1 MLRRLRIGGRF
12 NLLITVQLLAL
23 LAFASIGYLALQ
35 LSDVNETEQRVIVV
49 GGSVMAILLLLNFV
63 LVIRLHRSVVRP
75 ARMLAA
81 RTKSVVAEDL
91 PQVVAAA
98 RYLPAHSVVPHLE
111 RLDVDGRDELADLAS
126 SFNSLQDATVELA
139 REQAEARRI
148 VAENLEELSHRNQK
162 LVARSRSLIASL
174 ERDDLDPVARDDLF
188 RLDHLS
194 ARMRRNALSLAVMAG
209 VEPAHPWSV
218 AVPIGDVTRA
228 ALSEVENFGQVELTD
243 LADLGGIGVQG
254 AVADEVAHLLAELLE
269 NATSFSPLGT
279 PVTVFGL
286 AVPGG
291 HELAI
296 CDQGSGMTTSELAV
310 ANERL
315 GRLSSFDRDSA
326 KGLGLQVVAR
336 LSARLG
342 VEVHL
347 TTSANGS
354 GTTAIVRLPAAI
366 LEEVSVQ
373 GVTASVAAFPIA
385 SERLSAPLPLADVAQ
400 VTRAAVAPR

>member
-1 MLRRLRIGGRF
+1 MLRGLRIGGRI

-23 LAFASIGYLALQ
+23 LVFAPIWYVALLLSEVIG
-35 LSDVNETEQRVIVV
+35 TERKVIVI
-49 GGSVMAILLLLNFV
+49 GGSVMAALLLLNFV
-63 LVIRLHRSVVRP
+63 LAIRLRRSVVRP
-75 ARMLAA
+75 ARTLAA

-91 PQVVAAA
+91 PKVVAAA
-98 RYLPAHSVVPHLE
+98 RDLSAHSAVPHLE
-111 RLDVDGRDELADLAS
+111 RLDVDGSDELADLAS
-126 SFNSLQDATVELA
+126 SFNWLQDVTVELA
-139 REQAEARRI
+139 LEQAEARRT
-148 VAENLEELSHRNQK
+148 VAENLEELSRRNQK

-209 VEPAHPWSV
+209 VEPGHPWSV
-218 AVPIGDVTRA
+218 AVPIGDVIRV

-243 LADLGGIGVQG
+243 LGEIGVQG
-254 AVADEVAHLLAELLE
+254 ALAGEVAHLLAELLE

-347 TTSANGS
+347 TTSASGS

-366 LEEVSVQ
+366 LEEVSVR
-373 GVTASVAAFPIA
+373 GVAASVAAFPLA
-385 SERLSAPLPLADVAQ
+385 SERLSAPLPLADVTQ
-400 VTRAAVAPR
+400 VTRAVAAPR

>member
-1 MLRRLRIGGRF
+1 MLRRLRIGGRI

-23 LAFASIGYLALQ
+23 LAFAAIGYVALQ
-35 LSDVNETEQRVIVV
+35 LSDVKGTEREVIVT
-49 GGSVMAILLLLNFV
+49 GGSLIAALLLLNF
-63 LVIRLHRSVVRP
+63 LLAIRLRRSVVRP

-81 RTKSVVAEDL
+81 RMKTVVAEDL
-91 PQVVAAA
+91 PKVVAAA
-98 RYLPAHSVVPHLE
+98 RDFPSHSAVPHLE
-111 RLDVDGRDELADLAS
+111 RLDVDGSDELADLAS
-126 SFNSLQDATVELA
+126 SFNSLQDVTVGLA
-139 REQAEARRI
+139 LEQAAARRT
-148 VAENLEELSHRNQK
+148 VAENLEELSRRNQK
-162 LVARSRSLIASL
+162 LVARSRSVIASL
-174 ERDDLDPVARDDLF
+174 EHDDLDPVARDDLF

-218 AVPIGDVTRA
+218 AVPIGDVIRA
-228 ALSEVENFGQVELTD
+228 ALSEVENFGQVEL
-243 LADLGGIGVQG
+243 ADVGEIGVQG
-254 AVADEVAHLLAELLE
+254 ALAGEVAHLLAELLE

-286 AVPGG
+286 AVPDG

-310 ANERL
+310 ANEHL
-315 GRLSSFDRDSA
+315 GRFSSFDRDSA

-347 TTSANGS
+347 TSSANGS
-354 GTTAIVRLPAAI
+354 GTTAAVRLPAAI
-366 LEEVSVQ
+366 LEEVSVR
-373 GVTASVAAFPIA
+373 GVAASVAAFPIA

-400 VTRAAVAPR
+400 VTRAAAAPR